1 MKLKAI
7 GVTLIIA
14 CFVVTLAEKLCSEP
28 LISQQFLLAQ
38 SPNSQENEVR
48 QLLKQGNQAF
58 ETGQL
63 KEALQ
68 LWKQGL
74 LLAESLSNSFL
85 KGSLL
90 INLGVVH
97 RELGE
102 LGKSFEYFDQA
113 QPIYQNHNNPE
124 ETTLLENIGINY
136 LRLADYDTA
145 LDYFQKTLKIARE
158 TNDLSSQASALSHI
172 ALVYTQLNNYDK
184 AIETYNQS
192 LELAEKAYNQSS
204 ELAEKLNIKA
214 IIGNILHNRGIV
226 YQTLGQDT
234 GNKQYIQQA
243 FHDYQRSLTIAR
255 ENSNKV
261 LERSVLGTL
270 GLFHRDQEKDYL
282 KAIQYYQQSLAI
294 ARGLGNPE
302 PIAMALNNLGNN
314 QLDAKQFS
322 EAEKSLREAID
333 IWDKFRSDLPDR
345 LQVSQFDTLVSYI
358 LLQRVLVAQ
367 KRYDEALETAEH
379 GRARAFVNLLV
390 KKLSANPQFI
400 SKLKLS
406 LQEIK
411 KIAQT
416 QNATLVEYSIIPEEN
431 DQLRHG
437 RKQSQGTPGELYIW
451 VVQPTG
457 KIEFR
462 QVDLKSKKIA
472 LDELVKSGRESLGV
486 RGRGASIELVTIN
499 GSASGQTQRL
509 QQLYQIL
516 IQPIAELL
524 PTNPEAKVIFI
535 PHRSLYLVPFPALQD
550 PQNNYLI
557 SQHTIITSPAIQILD
572 FTHQIKQQ
580 HAHLSPEA
588 INKILIVGNPVMPS
602 LGNPPK
608 QLPSLPGAEQE
619 AIAIAKLLQ
628 VKPLLNQEATETAI
642 IAQLPNAR
650 IIHLATH
657 GLLDNTDATG
667 ENARG
672 TTLVSWL
679 NKAELAKLRN
689 GAIALAPN
697 PSANDDG
704 FLTYDEIL
712 QLKLNAEL
720 VVLSAC
726 DTGRGDITGD
736 GVIGLSR
743 SLILAGTPSVIV
755 SLWSVPDAPTAS
767 LMTEFY
773 RNWQEKK
780 LDKAQALRQ
789 AMLTTMKNHPN
800 PKDWAAFTLIG
811 EAE

>member
-1 MKLKAI
+1 MFILRI
-7 GVTLIIA
+7 
-14 CFVVTLAEKLCSEP
+14 FVNYFCLERTNQLSLLPDKDLVDLCSPIEP
-28 LISQQFLLAQ
+28 YQ
-38 SPNSQENEVR
+38 V
-48 QLLKQGNQAF
+48 
-58 ETGQL
+58 T
-63 KEALQ
+63 
-68 LWKQGL
+68 
-74 LLAESLSNSFL
+74 
-85 KGSLL
+85 
-90 INLGVVH
+90 
-97 RELGE
+97 
-102 LGKSFEYFDQA
+102 KS
-113 QPIYQNHNNPE
+113 
-124 ETTLLENIGINY
+124 LEN
-136 LRLADYDTA
+136 
-145 LDYFQKTLKIARE
+145 
-158 TNDLSSQASALSHI
+158 
-172 ALVYTQLNNYDK
+172 
-184 AIETYNQS
+184 YNQS
-192 LELAEKAYNQSS
+192 LELAEKGL
-204 ELAEKLNIKA
+204 ELTEKLKEKLEIKA
-214 IIGNILHNRGIV
+214 TIGNILHNRGIV

-234 GNKQYIQQA
+234 GNKQYIQRA

-255 ENSNKV
+255 DIARETSNKR

-270 GLFHRDQEKDYL
+270 GLFYRDQEKDYL

-294 ARGLGNPE
+294 ARELGNPE
-302 PIAMALNNLGNN
+302 QIAMALNNLGNN

-333 IWDKFRSDLPDR
+333 IWDKFRSDLPDH
-345 LQVSQFDTLVSYI
+345 LQISQFDTLVTYI

-367 KRYDEALETAEH
+367 KRYDEALEIAEH
-379 GRARAFVNLLV
+379 GRARAFVNLLT
-390 KKLSANPQFI
+390 KKLSSNPQFI

-437 RKQSQGTPGELYIW
+437 RQQSQGTPGELYIW

-486 RGRGASIELVTIN
+486 RGRGASIELVPIN
-499 GSASGQTQRL
+499 ESPSGQTQRL

-667 ENARG
+667 ENVRG

-789 AMLTTMKNHPN
+789 AMLTTMKTHPN
-800 PKDWAAFTLIG
+800 PRDWAAFTLIG

>member
-1 MKLKAI
+1 MKFKAI
-7 GVTLIIA
+7 SISLAIA
-14 CFVVTLAEKLCSEP
+14 CFVGILADCLFSEAFE
-28 LISQQFLLAQ
+28 SQQFLLAQ

-63 KEALQ
+63 QEALK

-74 LLAESLSNSFL
+74 LIAESMTNLSL
-85 KGSLL
+85 QGSLL
-90 INLGVVH
+90 INLGIVY
-97 RELGE
+97 RGLGE
-102 LGKSFEYFDQA
+102 LEKSFEYFDKA
-113 QPIYQNHNNPE
+113 KLIYQHHKYSE
-124 ETTLLENIGINY
+124 ETKLLENIGINY
-136 LRLADYDTA
+136 WTLADYDTS
-145 LDYFQKTLKIARE
+145 LDYFQQTLKLVQA
-158 TNDLSSQASALSHI
+158 NHDLTGEASVLSNI
-172 ALVYTQLNNYDK
+172 ALVYTELNNYDQ
-184 AIETYNQS
+184 AIQAYNQS
-192 LELAEKAYNQSS
+192 LELAEKLN
-204 ELAEKLNIKA
+204 LNNIK
-214 IIGNILHNRGIV
+214 GNILHNRGSV
-226 YQTLGQDT
+226 YQTLGKNA
-234 GNKQYIQQA
+234 GNQKYIKQA
-243 FHDYQRSLTIAR
+243 FDDYQQSLVISR
-255 ENSNKV
+255 ETGDKG
-261 LERSVLGTL
+261 LECSVLGSL
-270 GLFHRDQEKDYL
+270 GFFYRNQEKNYL
-282 KAIQYYQQSLAI
+282 KAIEYYQQSLAL
-294 ARGLGNPE
+294 ARQLGNLE
-302 PIAMALNNLGNN
+302 KIAMALNNLGRN
-314 QLDAKQFS
+314 QFNAKQFS
-322 EAEKSLREAID
+322 EAEKSLQEAID
-333 IWDKFRSDLPDR
+333 IWDKFRSNLPDQ
-345 LQVSQFDTLVSYI
+345 LQISQFDTLVTYI

-367 KRYDEALETAEH
+367 KRYDEALEIAEH
-379 GRARAFVNLLV
+379 GRARAFVNLLT

-431 DQLRHG
+431 DQLRYG
-437 RKQSQGTPGELYIW
+437 RQQSQGTPGELYIW

-486 RGRGASIELVTIN
+486 RGRGASIELVAISE
-499 GSASGQTQRL
+499 SASGQTQRL

-524 PTNPEAKVIFI
+524 PTNPEEKVIFI
-535 PHRSLYLVPFPALQD
+535 PHRSLYLVPFTALQD

-557 SQHTIITSPAIQILD
+557 SQHTIITSPAIQILN

-619 AIAIAKLLQ
+619 AIAIAKLLL

-672 TTLVSWL
+672 TTLGS
-679 NKAELAKLRN
+679 
-689 GAIALAPN
+689 
-697 PSANDDG
+697 
-704 FLTYDEIL
+704 
-712 QLKLNAEL
+712 
-720 VVLSAC
+720 
-726 DTGRGDITGD
+726 
-736 GVIGLSR
+736 
-743 SLILAGTPSVIV
+743 
-755 SLWSVPDAPTAS
+755 
-767 LMTEFY
+767 
-773 RNWQEKK
+773 
-780 LDKAQALRQ
+780 
-789 AMLTTMKNHPN
+789 
-800 PKDWAAFTLIG
+800 
-811 EAE
+811 